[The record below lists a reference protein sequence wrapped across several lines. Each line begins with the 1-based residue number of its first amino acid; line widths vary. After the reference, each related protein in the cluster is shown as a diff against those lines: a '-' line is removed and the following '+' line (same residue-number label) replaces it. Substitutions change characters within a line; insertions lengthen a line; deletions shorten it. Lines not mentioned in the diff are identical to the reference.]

1 MTVLAGRHWRERTS
15 LSVLLGLGLALG
27 LTWTFLPGGL
37 VFDPVLRDA
46 QAAAGTA
53 RGMFALQSVPLI
65 LLSLFAIAQRYQLGL
80 LVIRELNPWM
90 LLLLAWAFLSM
101 AWAPSP
107 FTVFKQA
114 VGISGASLLPLAF
127 AIFGWYHTRYADVM
141 RPFLTLALLASL
153 LVGLLLPQIGV
164 HSEAAYELNGSWRGI
179 TYQKNGLGQISA
191 LALILWF
198 HAWASRAV
206 PPSRSIPGIALC
218 VLLLLLSRSST
229 SFLVGLLAC
238 GTILLSLRP
247 ALHLGQLRGIV
258 ITAAWLMILLPLFL
272 YLMFIG
278 SLDSEELAQS
288 FAQVFGKDATFSG
301 RTQIWVEV
309 IRSIREH
316 PWIGV
321 GFNSFWGGPDSPAG
335 PAIRRIGFPCN
346 SGHNGYLDVINTL
359 GIIGFVLLL
368 AMIRRQ
374 FADLGRLR
382 RIDPAPAALHFA
394 ILLYVLLV
402 NLTESGWFVPISITH
417 TVAMYSSVVVSR
429 HLFDA
434 RVRLAAA
441 RQQAD
446 AQTLRS

>member
-1 MTVLAGRHWRERTS
+1 MALAGRAVQDRS
-15 LSVLLGLGLALG
+15 LLSMALAIGLAMG
-27 LTWTFLPGGL
+27 LMWTFLPGGL
-37 VFDPVLRDA
+37 VFDPAAREA
-46 QAAAGTA
+46 QRAAGTA
-53 RGMFALQSVPLI
+53 RSLFALQSVPLI
-65 LLSLFAIAQRYQLGL
+65 LLSLFAIAQRFRLGL
-80 LVIRELNPWM
+80 LVSREINPWM
-90 LLLLAWAFLSM
+90 LLLLLWAFMSM
-101 AWAPSP
+101 AWAPSA

-114 VGISGASLLPLAF
+114 VGISGATLLPLAF
-127 AIFGWYHTRYADVM
+127 AIFGWYHARYTDVM
-141 RPFLTLALLASL
+141 RPFLTLALVASL
-153 LVGLLLPQIGV
+153 LVGLLMPSIGV
-164 HSEAAYELNGSWRGI
+164 HSESAFELNGSWRGI

-191 LALILWF
+191 LALIVWF

-206 PPSRSIPGIALC
+206 PLKHSIAGMALC

-229 SFLVGLLAC
+229 SFLVGVLAC
-238 GTILLSLRP
+238 GTILLRLRP
-247 ALHLGQLRGIV
+247 ALHLGQLRSAVVAGG
-258 ITAAWLMILLPLFL
+258 WLMILLPLFW

-278 SLDSEELAQS
+278 SLDSDELAQS

-301 RTQIWVEV
+301 RTVIWAEV
-309 IRSIREH
+309 IRSIHEH
-316 PWIGV
+316 PWMGV

-374 FADLGRLR
+374 FADLSRLK
-382 RIDPAPAALHFA
+382 RIDPVPAALHFA
-394 ILLYVLLV
+394 ILLYVILA

-441 RQQAD
+441 RQQPD
-446 AQTLRS
+446 SRTLAP